1 MAEQKKV
8 DQPTAE
14 AKESLESVIQRLTEE
29 NVNIRK
35 VAEQAMKENGI
46 LKATV
51 KALSQL
57 I

>member
-8 DQPTAE
+8 DQPTVE
-14 AKESLESVIQRLTEE
+14 AKESLESVIKRLTEE
-29 NVNIRK
+29 NINLHK
-35 VAEQAMKENGI
+35 VAEQAVKENGI

-57 I
+57 L